1 MDIKKTINI
10 SSELLSGLSNVKTR
24 KRREKKQRPVA
35 VVKPNTLKRALLKRI
50 KEHATNER
58 TKQSEPIKQN
68 NQAAEQ
74 FSNDFDKHLDYL
86 TNLTEINN
94 KKRKKAIISQQR
106 KSQEQQKPL
115 TPDINIELPNELTI
129 NNSVDFKETTSF
141 SNENKPEANTKPP
154 RVIERSNEL
163 TINKSVDFKE
173 TTSFSNEKK
182 PEANTKPPRAISPP
196 YSNLK
201 NGSKPTFKEWKR
213 QTQKN
218 MDSIKIDDHKL
229 AEKTSRALR
238 LEEIRTRL
246 KENNIK
252 QQHLQEGGKKN
263 SITKRR
269 TCKRKYKFGKDNVKN
284 VVSVLIKNST
294 TRKNVQQ
301 EYNIL
306 KNTPISEVKDY
317 LKGKTLLKAG
327 SMAPNDVLRKT
338 YEQLHLAGDIT
349 NKNTE
354 VLIHNYM
361 NA

>member
-1 MDIKKTINI
+1 
-10 SSELLSGLSNVKTR
+10 
-24 KRREKKQRPVA
+24 
-35 VVKPNTLKRALLKRI
+35 
-50 KEHATNER
+50 
-58 TKQSEPIKQN
+58 
-68 NQAAEQ
+68 
-74 FSNDFDKHLDYL
+74 
-86 TNLTEINN
+86 
-94 KKRKKAIISQQR
+94 
-106 KSQEQQKPL
+106 
-115 TPDINIELPNELTI
+115 
-129 NNSVDFKETTSF
+129 
-141 SNENKPEANTKPP
+141 
-154 RVIERSNEL
+154 
-163 TINKSVDFKE
+163 
-173 TTSFSNEKK
+173 
-182 PEANTKPPRAISPP
+182 
-196 YSNLK
+196 LK

-229 AEKTSRALR
+229 PEKTSRALR

-252 QQHLQEGGKKN
+252 QQQLQEGEKKN

-269 TCKRKYKFGKDNVKN
+269 TCKRKYKFGKDNDKN

-317 LKGKTLLKAG
+317 LKDKTLLKAG

>member
-129 NNSVDFKETTSF
+129 NN
-141 SNENKPEANTKPP
+141 
-154 RVIERSNEL
+154 
-163 TINKSVDFKE
+163 SVDFKE